1 VIYEQE
7 YVSIWS
13 DTDLSTS
20 QRNKE
25 FPMGSNI
32 GSLRSGIKEE
42 SATGPRLSG
51 ISQTIAIVLWGL
63 VTLTSLLSLSFSAY
77 SLNLWDRIP
86 AAETIRYFPDMTPE
100 GTLSNSCGLA
110 KHNP

>member
-1 VIYEQE
+1 
-7 YVSIWS
+7 
-13 DTDLSTS
+13 
-20 QRNKE
+20 
-25 FPMGSNI
+25 MGSNI

-77 SLNLWDRIP
+77 SLNL
-86 AAETIRYFPDMTPE
+86 
-100 GTLSNSCGLA
+100 
-110 KHNP
+110 